1 VAPHQLQVAE
11 SFVRGR
17 EIGTASDRLLDTLAG
32 DGEILHRQ
40 VCPRRQAQELR
51 VAGVPLEADIAQF
64 RRHKQ
69 VAGTKML
76 EGFFELLFLAHRESS
91 PHGPA
96 ERQTILVSAGRRHY
110 LCRPFE
116 SASAALRTFRD
127 AVRHQDFA
135 VSAEIYLRPE
145 TDAAALKLQAGVLKN
160 HVDGILLTDN
170 QYGKLHMST
179 IAAAGILLGIGVDPV
194 VQLSSR
200 NRNRIALVSDL
211 LGAAAIGVTSLL
223 LVAGEKAP
231 EGFRPRPKR
240 VLDLSAADLIRTAK
254 TINKDEKL
262 LSRPEFLIGGAV
274 TPVMPRPNWKPK
286 KLLEK
291 IDAGAAFLLTH
302 LCMDLELLRR
312 YARYL
317 VDHKMIRRTGV
328 IVSVAILESSAD
340 ATWLRDNRPNV
351 MLPDAILERL
361 DAAQDPAAEGI
372 RICGET
378 IAALRKIPGI
388 DGVNVMASRDL
399 KTIPAALAAAGID
412 SRD

>member
-1 VAPHQLQVAE
+1 
-11 SFVRGR
+11 
-17 EIGTASDRLLDTLAG
+17 
-32 DGEILHRQ
+32 
-40 VCPRRQAQELR
+40 
-51 VAGVPLEADIAQF
+51 
-64 RRHKQ
+64 
-69 VAGTKML
+69 M
-76 EGFFELLFLAHRESS
+76 
-91 PHGPA
+91 
-96 ERQTILVSAGRRHY
+96 
-110 LCRPFE
+110 
-116 SASAALRTFRD
+116 
-127 AVRHQDFA
+127 
-135 VSAEIYLRPE
+135 SAEIYLRPE
-145 TDAAALKLQAGVLKN
+145 TDAASLKLQAGVLKN

-170 QYGKLHMST
+170 QYGQLHMST

-302 LCMDLELLRR
+302 LCMDLDLLRR

-328 IVSVAILESSAD
+328 IVSVAILESSGD
-340 ATWLRDNRPNV
+340 ATWLRENRPNV

-361 DAAQDPAAEGI
+361 DAAQDPGAEGI

-388 DGVNVMASRDL
+388 DGVNIMASRDL